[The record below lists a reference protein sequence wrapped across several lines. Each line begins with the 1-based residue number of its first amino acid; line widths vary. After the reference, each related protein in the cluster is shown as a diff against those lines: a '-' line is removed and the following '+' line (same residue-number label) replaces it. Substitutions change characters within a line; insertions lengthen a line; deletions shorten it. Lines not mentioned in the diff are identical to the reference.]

1 MMMGYSYGDGG
12 PWMWVFGGLMM
23 FGVLALIGAVLWGT
37 IRMTRPP
44 HPGQA
49 DPNTSQVEHGGRTRT
64 RQILDERYA
73 RGEMTAEDY
82 TERLRTLGL

>member
-1 MMMGYSYGDGG
+1 MMMGYGYGDGG

-23 FGVLALIGAVLWGT
+23 FGVLALIGAVLWAT
-37 IRMTRPP
+37 ISVTRGA
-44 HPGQA
+44 HPGGA
-49 DPNTSQVEHGGRTRT
+49 GPDISQVELGGGSRT